1 MIYIFDLV
9 TPEVDR
15 SCPCLRRRF
24 VAVCIE
30 IGSFV
35 FTARRVCIAQTM
47 PWQDVC
53 LSVCRTH
60 AAIVS
65 KRLHI
70 SSKFFHRW
78 VAPAFKFFYT
88 KRDGNI
94 PTGIPLR
101 GASNAKGYDK
111 NHDIPPI
118 SRFIS
123 EMMQDRA
130 IVTSGVNKTFFPQDQ
145 DQDQVF
151 ESQDQ
156 DKTKT
161 SKIFPSQD
169 QDQDQDFVTS
179 LDSHHS

>member
-1 MIYIFDLV
+1 VIYIFDLV

-60 AAIVS
+60 AGIVS
-65 KRLHI
+65 KWLHI

-78 VAPAFKFFYT
+78 VAPAFKFFHT

-130 IVTSGVNKTFFPQDQ
+130 IVTSGVNKTRLGNKEISARGVQGGTGPPN
-145 DQDQVF
+145 VNLG
-151 ESQDQ
+151 
-156 DKTKT
+156 
-161 SKIFPSQD
+161 PP
-169 QDQDQDFVTS
+169 
-179 LDSHHS
+179 